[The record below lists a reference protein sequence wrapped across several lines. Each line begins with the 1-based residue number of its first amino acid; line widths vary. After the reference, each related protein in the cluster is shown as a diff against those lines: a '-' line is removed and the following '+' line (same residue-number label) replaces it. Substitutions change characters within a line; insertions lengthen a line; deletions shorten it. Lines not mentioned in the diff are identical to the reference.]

1 MGLHDRALKIARDS
15 VKVAKQ
21 EFDPTNQMSIK
32 YLSMAYYNLAVEL
45 EATNQIEE
53 SNKQFKAAMEFTELH
68 LGK

>member
-1 MGLHDRALKIARDS
+1 
-15 VKVAKQ
+15 
-21 EFDPTNQMSIK
+21 
-32 YLSMAYYNLAVEL
+32 MAYYNLAVEL